1 MEAVVGDSAAVEDA
15 ARQQQYSG
23 NQERKGERANNT
35 VVQIGQ
41 APFQGD
47 PKAVLHDSHEEQQNH
62 KPQEAPACSQSA
74 FSSIPDNVSFRV
86 ATTPNAH
93 PVHLLL

>member
-1 MEAVVGDSAAVEDA
+1 VEAVVGDSAAVEDA
-15 ARQQQYSG
+15 TRQQQYSG

-35 VVQIGQ
+35 VVQIRQ
-41 APFQGD
+41 APFQCD
-47 PKAVLHDSHEEQQNH
+47 PKAVLHDSHEEQQNQ
-62 KPQEAPACSQSA
+62 KTKEAPTCSQAA
-74 FSSIPDNVSFRV
+74 FSSIPDNVPFRV